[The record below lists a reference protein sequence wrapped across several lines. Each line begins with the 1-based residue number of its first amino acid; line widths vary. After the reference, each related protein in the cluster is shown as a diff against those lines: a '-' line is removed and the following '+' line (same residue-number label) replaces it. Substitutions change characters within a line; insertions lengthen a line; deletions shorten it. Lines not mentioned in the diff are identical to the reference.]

1 MEKRIH
7 DEYKEKLQSYDEEDA
22 VHPRNFLSQIYENDV
37 FVSMK
42 ENAERELMEQARLE
56 VESK

>member
-1 MEKRIH
+1 LEKRTH

-37 FVSMK
+37 FVNMK
-42 ENAERELMEQARLE
+42 ENAERELMEQARL
-56 VESK
+56 